1 MVFIISIYVF
11 LIMTTRYSPAD
22 ANINTLFIHEKL
34 ALPSPDISLAETLNI
49 FSYQTIYEGT
59 WIK

>member
-1 MVFIISIYVF
+1 MVFIISIYIF
-11 LIMTTRYSPAD
+11 LIMTTRYSPSD
-22 ANINTLFIHEKL
+22 TNINTSSIQERL
-34 ALPSPDISLAETLNI
+34 ALPNPDISLAETLNI